1 MRVIMIISFIYGLTL
16 GFALSVDA
24 FMLSL
29 VYGSTFKQKTETIIT
44 GLLVGS
50 FHFSFLL
57 LGYYLAAII
66 FKQNFL
72 ENKIQG
78 IAFIILLGLGLM
90 MVFKNEQSSSYG
102 TRNLITK
109 CLFAFSVSV
118 DSFLAGIALTAID
131 QIIIYLVAIV
141 IAIISFLITLIS
153 LSIGKKSAEKLLN
166 ANLEYYAGIII
177 IILAIISLFI

>member
-1 MRVIMIISFIYGLTL
+1 
-16 GFALSVDA
+16 
-24 FMLSL
+24 
-29 VYGSTFKQKTETIIT
+29 
-44 GLLVGS
+44 
-50 FHFSFLL
+50 
-57 LGYYLAAII
+57 
-66 FKQNFL
+66 
-72 ENKIQG
+72 
-78 IAFIILLGLGLM
+78 M

-153 LSIGKKSAEKLLN
+153 LSIGKKTAEKLLN